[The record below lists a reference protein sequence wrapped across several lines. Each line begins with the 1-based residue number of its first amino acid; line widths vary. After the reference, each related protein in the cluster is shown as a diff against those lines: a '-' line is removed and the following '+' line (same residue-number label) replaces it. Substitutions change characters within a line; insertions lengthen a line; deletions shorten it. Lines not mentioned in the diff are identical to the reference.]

1 MTPSGDP
8 TGRRFVRHY
17 TVAEATALLPDVG
30 RWLDEM
36 RWLRQEVARLGER
49 LAELRHELGEQGGAR
64 ANEWTRS
71 MVRLEAVIHE
81 FRSRGIVVEDLDRGL
96 VGFPSIMAGREVL
109 LSWQEGDEAI
119 TYWKEAA
126 PGGLGR
132 EKMG

>member
-1 MTPSGDP
+1 MTSPGGLP
-8 TGRRFVRHY
+8 GRRFGRHY
-17 TVAEATALLPDVG
+17 TVAEATALLPDIG
-30 RWLDEM
+30 RWLEEM
-36 RWLRQEVARLGER
+36 RLMRQEVARLGER
-49 LAELRHELGEQGGAR
+49 LAELRHELGEQGGTR

-109 LSWQEGDEAI
+109 LSWEEGDEAI
-119 TYWKEAA
+119 TYWKEAG

>member
-1 MTPSGDP
+1 MTPPGDLP
-8 TGRRFVRHY
+8 VQRFARHY
-17 TVAEATALLPDVG
+17 TVAEATALLPDVV

-36 RWLRQEVARLGER
+36 RCMRQEVARLGER
-49 LAELRHELGEQGGAR
+49 LAELRHELGEQGGTR

-71 MVRLEAVIHE
+71 MVRLETVIHE

-109 LSWQEGDEAI
+109 LSWEEGDEAI

-126 PGGLGR
+126 LGNLGR
-132 EKMG
+132 EKMD

>member
-1 MTPSGDP
+1 MTPPGDLP
-8 TGRRFVRHY
+8 VQRFARHY
-17 TVAEATALLPDVG
+17 TVAEATALLPDVV

-36 RWLRQEVARLGER
+36 RWMRQEVARLGER
-49 LAELRHELGEQGGAR
+49 LAELRHELGEQGGTR

-71 MVRLEAVIHE
+71 MVRLETVIHE

-109 LSWQEGDEAI
+109 LSWEEGDEAI

-126 PGGLGR
+126 LGNLGR
-132 EKMG
+132 EKMD